1 MSQEE
6 EAALVAEADAWLRKL
21 AYQGGHFDGVITGYR
36 EVQKA
41 PRAFSPRS
49 RSVLRRITDAVFAAE
64 APGGPAPRL
73 LPVHV
78 LDLEPAGYI
87 SRHVDHVEYSG
98 EYIVGLSLLSHA
110 TMILHRDGEREAERG
125 GRGGERGAAAT
136 SGHDSAPR
144 SGSADESA
152 WLPLQLPRRSLYV
165 LRGEARY
172 GWAHSVPLEH
182 EGVPAESPRKGR
194 RLAFIWRDAP
204 PD

>member
-1 MSQEE
+1 MAVVTGSPQQIAELNE
-6 EAALVAEADAWLRKL
+6 MLVIYDANPNPVLIIGGGRVGRASARALVA
-21 AYQGGHFDGVITGYR
+21 R
-36 EVQKA
+36 EV
-41 PRAFSPRS
+41 
-49 RSVLRRITDAVFAAE
+49 
-64 APGGPAPRL
+64 
-73 LPVHV
+73 PVHV
-78 LDLEPAGYI
+78 LDLEPTGYI